1 MRVVIDKKAG
11 YCFGVRNAIGQA
23 EAIATEDGALYSLGH
38 ILHNHEEVKRLTG
51 KGIKV
56 IDHDA
61 FSKLRDS
68 KVLIRAHGEPPST
81 YDTALRNN
89 ITLIDATCPI
99 VKHLQKKIRET
110 HETPDGGGQIVI
122 YGKKGHPEVLGLLG
136 QTNNQAFVAKTA
148 KDIQAID
155 PEKDVH
161 LFAQTTMDPEGFAS
175 IGPLIEAHLRTRA
188 DGSKPK
194 LVVHNTICRQV
205 SNRIAHLQ
213 EFASSFDMI
222 LFVSGKDSSNGRFLF
237 SVCRKSNSRT
247 FHIENADEI
256 EAAWLQGIESI
267 GITGA
272 TSTPMQQLESIRHF
286 LKKPYHPQNP

>member
-23 EAIATEDGALYSLGH
+23 EAITTEEGALYSLGH
-38 ILHNHEEVKRLTG
+38 IVHNYEEVKRLTG

-56 IDHDA
+56 IDHYA

-81 YDTALRNN
+81 YETALRNN
-89 ITLIDATCPI
+89 NMLIDATCPI

-110 HETPDGGGQIVI
+110 HEMLAGEGQIVV

-136 QTNNQAFVAKTA
+136 QTDDQAIVVKTA
-148 KDIQAID
+148 EDVQAID
-155 PEKDVH
+155 PDKDVH
-161 LFAQTTMDPEGFAS
+161 LFAQTTMDPDGFAS
-175 IGPLIEAHLRTRA
+175 IGSLVEAHLIHRA

-194 LVVHNTICRQV
+194 LIEHKTICRQV

-213 EFASSFDMI
+213 EFASGFDLI
-222 LFVSGKDSSNGRFLF
+222 LFVSGKESSNGRFLF
-237 SVCRKSNSRT
+237 SVCRKANSRT

-256 EAAWLQGIESI
+256 EASWLQGIESI

-272 TSTPMQQLESIRHF
+272 TSTPVQQLESIKHF
-286 LKKPYHPQNP
+286 LKKPDPTQNP